1 MSAELYDAEI
11 AGALARPAIDVLPQ
25 ANAKKLKSDS
35 DATGAEFA
43 AAAADESGSAL
54 PTAEELP
61 ADVTFA
67 PPSEPAAE
75 AAPSIAAATAEAPT
89 DAPRKVFGIALGRGR
104 RAKATDEAVA
114 EPVPDD
120 SEQEPTDAFPVAIT
134 SDVTADVE
142 ITSTEITSTID
153 PFAPVPL
160 APIADEVPAGLA
172 GVAGVPA
179 EAATEPAPSAS
190 PFAEAAVA
198 PTLAAPVPDHTEE
211 VRAMRA
217 LLEASEQ
224 VRQAAEQRTA
234 DAESQ
239 LRTVTNAVQEW
250 QIRHREAEATIT
262 ELAASLA
269 GAEGRMSELAQRLAA
284 AEAERDE
291 LVSALDAATSPAS

>member
-25 ANAKKLKSDS
+25 ASAKKAKTDT
-35 DATGAEFA
+35 DGAGAEFA
-43 AAAADESGSAL
+43 AVAADQPPADIS
-54 PTAEELP
+54 TAEEP
-61 ADVTFA
+61 QADVTFA
-67 PPSEPAAE
+67 PPSEATAEPSPSIDAAPAE
-75 AAPSIAAATAEAPT
+75 AADA
-89 DAPRKVFGIALGRGR
+89 APRKVFGIALGRGR
-104 RAKATDEAVA
+104 RAKATDEAVDG
-114 EPVPDD
+114 PVDETAP
-120 SEQEPTDAFPVAIT
+120 EAPVLEGTDAPPVAIT

-142 ITSTEITSTID
+142 ITSAEITSTID
-153 PFAPVPL
+153 PFAPVPPV
-160 APIADEVPAGLA
+160 APVVDEAPAA
-172 GVAGVPA
+172 PPV
-179 EAATEPAPSAS
+179 EAVTEPAPQEAS
-190 PFAEAAVA
+190 FAEAA

-262 ELAASLA
+262 ELAGSLA

-291 LVSALDAATSPAS
+291 LVSALDAATSPAN